1 MSEEI
6 AAAPAYI
13 ERLGRISEAYVAG
26 LIRATQ
32 AVNTHITETYW
43 HIGRDIVE
51 FDRAEKPG
59 RSTGRTASKSQPRSD
74 PAARE
79 GV

>member
-13 ERLGRISEAYVAG
+13 ERLGCISKAYVAG
-26 LIRATQ
+26 SVRATQ
-32 AVNTHITETYW
+32 AVNTHI
-43 HIGRDIVE
+43 GSDIVK

-59 RSTGRTASKSQPRSD
+59 RSTGRTAAKSQPRSA